1 MQQNLIQLS
10 GVDLVV
16 PTHGIEGAKSYPL
29 GPNCR
34 APLFD
39 DADDVFYIKTTDANG
54 FPTVRKYRFEEEV
67 IIDPNNT
74 GNGVSLQDI
83 RSLIREELGL
93 VKEDILN
100 AQQSVSATNSEQSKQ
115 YEPSDTAV
123 NKHNGY
129 SAKSANTNNKQRQ
142 RTNSSIVESNEEQ
155 QKSTA
160 NI

>member
-16 PTHGIEGAKSYPL
+16 PTHGIEGAKAYPL

-39 DADDVFYIKTTDANG
+39 DTEDVFYIKSTDANG

-67 IIDPNNT
+67 MIDTNNS

-100 AQQSVSATNSEQSKQ
+100 AQQSVSATNSEQAKPN
-115 YEPSDTAV
+115 EPSDAAV
-123 NKHNGY
+123 NKYDGGTKP
-129 SAKSANTNNKQRQ
+129 ATKRARA
-142 RTNSSIVESNEEQ
+142 NSSVVESNE
-155 QKSTA
+155 K
-160 NI
+160 

>member
-16 PTHGIEGAKSYPL
+16 PIHGIEGAKAYPL

-39 DADDVFYIKTTDANG
+39 DTEDVFYIKSTDANG
-54 FPTVRKYRFEEEV
+54 FPTVKKYRFEEEV
-67 IIDPNNT
+67 TIDTNNS
-74 GNGVSLQDI
+74 GNGVSLQEI

-100 AQQSVSATNSEQSKQ
+100 AQQSVSATNSEQAK
-115 YEPSDTAV
+115 SDESSDSTAD
-123 NKHNGY
+123 KHNG
-129 SAKSANTNNKQRQ
+129 NTKPASKRQ
-142 RTNSSIVESNEEQ
+142 SRTNSSIVELNE
-155 QKSTA
+155 K
-160 NI
+160 

>member
-1 MQQNLIQLS
+1 MQQNLIQLT

-16 PTHGIEGAKSYPL
+16 PTHGIDGAKAYPL

-39 DADDVFYIKTTDANG
+39 DTEDVFYIKSTDANG
-54 FPTVRKYRFEEEV
+54 FPTVRAYRFEEIV
-67 IIDPNNT
+67 LVDNTNN

-100 AQQSVSATNSEQSKQ
+100 AQQSVPATNSEQTKH
-115 YEPSDTAV
+115 YESSNATV

-129 SAKSANTNNKQRQ
+129 AKPVGATNKQRP
-142 RTNSSIVESNEEQ
+142 RSNSSVVESNEEQ
-155 QKSTA
+155 SKPTTS
-160 NI
+160 I

>member
-16 PTHGIEGAKSYPL
+16 PTHGIEGAKAYPL

-39 DADDVFYIKTTDANG
+39 DADDVFYIKSTDANG

-67 IIDPNNT
+67 MIDTNNT

-100 AQQSVSATNSEQSKQ
+100 AQQSVSATNSEQTDQ
-115 YEPSDTAV
+115 HEPSNAAA

-129 SAKSANTNNKQRQ
+129 TKPTGSNYKQQRQ
-142 RTNSSIVESNEEQ
+142 RTNSSIVESDEGQ

>member
-1 MQQNLIQLS
+1 MQQNLIQLT

-16 PTHGIEGAKSYPL
+16 PTHGIEGAKAYPL

-39 DADDVFYIKTTDANG
+39 DTEDVFYIKSTDSNG
-54 FPTVRKYRFEEEV
+54 FPTIKKYRFEEE
-67 IIDPNNT
+67 ITIEANE
-74 GNGVSLQDI
+74 GKGVSLQDI

-100 AQQSVSATNSEQSKQ
+100 AQQSIPATNSEQAKR
-115 YEPSDTAV
+115 YESSNATI
-123 NKHNGY
+123 NKYNGN
-129 SAKSANTNNKQRQ
+129 AKPNGKQRQ
-142 RTNSSIVESNEEQ
+142 RPNSSIVESNEEQ
-155 QKSTA
+155 PKSTT